1 MFSATMNA
9 ARRTASTAFRNPTL
23 KRGAQLVTGG
33 ATGFAAA
40 KNTYNFGKG
49 VHDIN
54 ENRIGFMNAL
64 DMPADNV
71 ENQSQRNRQLMG
83 HGIGAISNGLG
94 LIPNPAAS
102 VVGTTGSFLSDNIL
116 NRGENLGNSA
126 LTAGGDTLKNISGL
140 GEGLLSNKTSTGLSV
155 VGSGMKAY
163 ANRDKYTGMAS
174 SALAA
179 MGNVNY
185 LGPQFSSELPDVLSP
200 F

>member
-1 MFSATMNA
+1 MFGATINA

-64 DMPADNV
+64 DMPADNA

-83 HGIGAISNGLG
+83 HGIGAISNGIG

-102 VVGTTGSFLSDNIL
+102 VVGTTGSFMSDNIL
-116 NRGENLGNSA
+116 NQGEKLGNST
-126 LTAGGDTLKNISGL
+126 LTAGGDTLKTIGGL
-140 GEGLLSNKTSTGLSV
+140 GKGLPYAGLSV
-155 VGSGMKAY
+155 VGSGMKAF
-163 ANRDKYTGMAS
+163 AEREKYKGMAS
-174 SALAA
+174 SALNT
-179 MGNVNY
+179 MGQVNY
-185 LGPQFSSELPDVLSP
+185 QGPQFNSELPDILSP
-200 F
+200 I